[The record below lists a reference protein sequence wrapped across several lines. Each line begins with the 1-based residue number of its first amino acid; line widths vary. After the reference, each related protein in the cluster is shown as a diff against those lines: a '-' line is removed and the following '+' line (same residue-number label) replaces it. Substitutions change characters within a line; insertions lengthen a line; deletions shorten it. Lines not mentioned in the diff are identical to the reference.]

1 MNTQVI
7 FKIDKKLKER
17 AMKKAQEEGVP
28 FTSVLKFATKAYAD
42 GDLHV
47 GLVGS
52 ESFNEKTR
60 KELAQSLEEM
70 RSGKDMSPGFSS
82 AKEAIKYLKSLK

>member
-60 KELAQSLEEM
+60 KELAQILADAKQGKNISPVFDSVEDSLN
-70 RSGKDMSPGFSS
+70 
-82 AKEAIKYLKSLK
+82 YLKS